1 MLGRDR
7 IEYKDGAQVRAM
19 RAAGLVV
26 ADALGAV
33 LDAVRPG
40 LTTADLDSIAAEVIA
55 GAGATPSF
63 LGYHG
68 YPATICVSVNH
79 EIVHGIPG
87 SRVLAPGDVVSVDCG
102 AVLDG
107 WHGDA
112 AFSTD
117 RKSVV

>member
-7 IEYKDGAQVRAM
+7 IEYKDDTQVRAM

-33 LDAVRPG
+33 RDAVRPG

-68 YPATICVSVNH
+68 YPATICVSVND

-87 SRVLAPGDVVSVDCG
+87 SRVLAPCLLYTSPSPRD
-102 AVLDG
+102 
-107 WHGDA
+107 
-112 AFSTD
+112 
-117 RKSVV
+117 